1 MILPGCGVSPSGRNH
16 LHDQQSAAGI
26 HRPLTVI
33 EDREALFL
41 APVMNDVREQIGIA
55 TARNPL
61 EEAARLDRDALRQA
75 ARLNQRGSVANDM
88 REVEQDAMRFA
99 LNSMSPQDDGCSTRQ
114 DVRIGV
120 MRCSEMFCPFPTAN
134 QTA

>member
-1 MILPGCGVSPSGRNH
+1 
-16 LHDQQSAAGI
+16 
-26 HRPLTVI
+26 
-33 EDREALFL
+33 
-41 APVMNDVREQIGIA
+41 MNDVREQIGIA

-75 ARLNQRGSVANDM
+75 ARLNQRGSAANDM

-99 LNSMSPQDDGCSTRQ
+99 LNSMGSTRQ

-120 MRCSEMFCPFPTAN
+120 MRCPEMFCPFPTAN

>member
-1 MILPGCGVSPSGRNH
+1 MKGFLRDNGLSLVLI
-16 LHDQQSAAGI
+16 
-26 HRPLTVI
+26 
-33 EDREALFL
+33 ALFVL
-41 APVMNDVREQIGIA
+41 
-55 TARNPL
+55 
-61 EEAARLDRDALRQA
+61 LRQA

-99 LNSMSPQDDGCSTRQ
+99 LNSMGPQDDGCSTRQ

-120 MRCSEMFCPFPTAN
+120 MRCPEMFCPFPTAN